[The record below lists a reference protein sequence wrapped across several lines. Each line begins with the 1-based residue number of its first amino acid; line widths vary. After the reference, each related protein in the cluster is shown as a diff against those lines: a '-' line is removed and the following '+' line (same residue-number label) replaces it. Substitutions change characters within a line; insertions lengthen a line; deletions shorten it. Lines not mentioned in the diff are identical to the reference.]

1 MAHLLIHRG
10 IVNKQYKE
18 NLLKSFKQSFKKGYG
33 IETDIHATKD
43 HEFICFHDFTLNR
56 IFKKKRSIKNMEY
69 SQIKKISTQNKKP
82 IPLLKDLLK
91 TSKNKYPLFIEIK
104 PTFSKKL
111 LQKLLKET
119 SKFSKSV
126 FISFKHENIYNL
138 LKIKGNTKVGLSF
151 SSPTNVKTIIKK
163 SNNKKIDYLILD
175 KFFLKNKSIQDL
187 KIKKYYYTIKTKSE
201 FNKYSKNNNLIFEN
215 L

>member
-10 IVNKQYKE
+10 IVSKQYKE

-43 HEFICFHDFTLNR
+43 HQFICFHDFTLSR
-56 IFKKKRSIKNMEY
+56 IFKKKRSVKNMEY
-69 SQIKKISTQNKKP
+69 STIRKISTQYKKP

-104 PTFSKKL
+104 PTLSKKL

-119 SKFSKSV
+119 SKFSKCV
-126 FISFKHENIYNL
+126 FVSFKLENIYNL
-138 LKIKGNTKVGLSF
+138 LKIKNNIKVGLSF
-151 SSPTNVKTIIKK
+151 SPPTSVKTIIKK
-163 SNNKKIDYLILD
+163 TSNKKIDCLILD
-175 KFFLKNKSIQDL
+175 KFFLKNKSIQNL
-187 KIKKYYYTIKTKSE
+187 EIKKYYYTIKTRSE